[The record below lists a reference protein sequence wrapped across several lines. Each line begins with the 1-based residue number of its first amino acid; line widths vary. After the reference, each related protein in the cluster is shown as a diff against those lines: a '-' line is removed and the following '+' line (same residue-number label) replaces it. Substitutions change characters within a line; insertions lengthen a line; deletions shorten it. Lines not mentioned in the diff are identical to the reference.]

1 MNLYSVYTTLDH
13 SENINTLLREGKQK
27 GYVDCAVG
35 SIFFIGTKDLV
46 VRYVFLLDETKH
58 PSSILLLKLSGY
70 SISKGPAV
78 GSTHIGEFA
87 VY

>member
-1 MNLYSVYTTLDH
+1 MNLYTLNTTLDH
-13 SENINTLLREGKQK
+13 CENINTLLREGKQK

-35 SIFFIGTKDLV
+35 SIFFLSTKDFV
-46 VRYVFLLDETKH
+46 IRYEFLLDETKH

-78 GSTHIGEFA
+78 GSTHIRDFD